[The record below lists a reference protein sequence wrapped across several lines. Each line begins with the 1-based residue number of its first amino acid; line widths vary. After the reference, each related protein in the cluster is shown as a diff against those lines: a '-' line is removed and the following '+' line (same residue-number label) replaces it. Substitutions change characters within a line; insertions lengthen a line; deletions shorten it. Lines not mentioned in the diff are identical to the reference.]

1 MSNKKK
7 LLFFRVANYWSSA
20 AVGWWVSASQ
30 DGLTGT
36 QTHAAATIVP
46 PENKCRAWFPC
57 WNTQGQRKGS
67 RLFALWL
74 RGMYTFRFVKFTC
87 FDFPTAGLHPSIP
100 PPKKEIFCPRHSA
113 PPHTGCLDSCLHHLK
128 PRKKPGLI
136 QRSPWNL
143 LYENQNENNFW
154 LY

>member
-1 MSNKKK
+1 MLNEKK
-7 LLFFRVANYWSSA
+7 LLFFRVANYWSSD

-100 PPKKEIFCPRHSA
+100 PPKKEIFCPRPAAHRLFRLLSA
-113 PPHTGCLDSCLHHLK
+113 PFKAQEEAWLDSAFTRKSFMWK
-128 PRKKPGLI
+128 PKWK
-136 QRSPWNL
+136 
-143 LYENQNENNFW
+143 
-154 LY
+154 